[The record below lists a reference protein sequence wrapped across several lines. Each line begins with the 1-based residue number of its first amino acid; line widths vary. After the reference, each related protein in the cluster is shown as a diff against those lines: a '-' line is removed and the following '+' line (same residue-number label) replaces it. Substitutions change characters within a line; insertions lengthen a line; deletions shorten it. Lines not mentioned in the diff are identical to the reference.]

1 MASGILS
8 RLAAIPS
15 GFEIFAPQAGASFA
29 GVATVSPFGQSRFP
43 TTRSRVIDA
52 YLARWGYQV
61 KGYFKALP
69 NPADHPVF
77 RVERLSGVDS
87 ERS

>member
-1 MASGILS
+1 
-8 RLAAIPS
+8 
-15 GFEIFAPQAGASFA
+15 
-29 GVATVSPFGQSRFP
+29 
-43 TTRSRVIDA
+43 VIEA

-77 RVERLSGVDS
+77 RIERLSGVDS
-87 ERS
+87 KRS